1 MNKNTKNKQKMCLHN
16 KIIKKI
22 HAKIK
27 ICPHNVYS
35 TIWGRHYTLNIMII
49 QPSSLGC
56 NALNI
61 MIIQHSGV

>member
-1 MNKNTKNKQKMCLHN
+1 MCTLQFEAD
-16 KIIKKI
+16 I
-22 HAKIK
+22 
-27 ICPHNVYS
+27 
-35 TIWGRHYTLNIMII
+35 TLNIMII